1 MSDLKVVGIRKMLI
15 KRFKGNSKEM
25 YIQSMIMWLKF
36 YMWKGRHACMHTYKM
51 ACTYALYICMHM
63 LIDT

>member
-25 YIQSMIMWLKF
+25 YIQSMIM
-36 YMWKGRHACMHTYKM
+36 
-51 ACTYALYICMHM
+51 
-63 LIDT
+63 

>member
-25 YIQSMIMWLKF
+25 YIQSMIDQRAKKEVPWN
-36 YMWKGRHACMHTYKM
+36 KM
-51 ACTYALYICMHM
+51 SVGLAGIRELQIQGKTIAP
-63 LIDT
+63 